1 MVQDVQ
7 IVQVVQVVKVVK
19 VVSLDDM
26 YSENIWFGWSNP
38 SDYSEKLICHTCDR
52 QTHIGK
58 ISILLRQSSQ
68 HLQLYK

>member
-1 MVQDVQ
+1 MVR
-7 IVQVVQVVKVVK
+7 VVRMVKVVQM
-19 VVSLDDM
+19 VQMVSLDDM

-58 ISILLRQSSQ
+58 SSILLRQSSQ